1 MQQMDYI
8 HIDMKD
14 VPRKFPFPYQV
25 MAFGFTDHTLPRT
38 SSYMYTDKIE
48 FCIRLSST
56 EKFAEDHM
64 GGCLYRSSFPHVIIK
79 APGVP
84 HKNAVCGDRSAF
96 HLIYSIPDFLIL
108 SGNSFSA
115 PPFLWNIV
123 LEPTIRE
130 LLSELRNLTE
140 ISRTP
145 YAAERID
152 ILSFQLLEEL
162 FKQRGETHEK
172 NIPCREKIFQAASY
186 LQKHYRNQID
196 LASLAEKLGLS
207 ERSFYRYWKKFFGDS
222 PYQHILRL
230 RLNEAQC
237 LLKDSDSSVFSIA
250 ETVGFQDSCYF
261 IRLFRRHFG
270 ITPHTFRRRHQ
281 EYNP

>member
-115 PPFLWNIV
+115 PPCAFLPV
-123 LEPTIRE
+123 TGRRRR
-130 LLSELRNLTE
+130 S
-140 ISRTP
+140 
-145 YAAERID
+145 
-152 ILSFQLLEEL
+152 
-162 FKQRGETHEK
+162 
-172 NIPCREKIFQAASY
+172 
-186 LQKHYRNQID
+186 
-196 LASLAEKLGLS
+196 GLS
-207 ERSFYRYWKKFFGDS
+207 GVRRGSTWSF
-222 PYQHILRL
+222 
-230 RLNEAQC
+230 
-237 LLKDSDSSVFSIA
+237 
-250 ETVGFQDSCYF
+250 
-261 IRLFRRHFG
+261 
-270 ITPHTFRRRHQ
+270 
-281 EYNP
+281 